1 MSGDKKIV
9 LPLEGIRVVALEHAV
24 AAPICTRHMADLG
37 ADVIKVERPG
47 EGDFDFADLFRRLES
62 GGFKGHYMTAKLLES
77 QFAALEAPGDA
88 LTVDVSA
95 EPEQLAERVSSALAL
110 PHR

>member
-1 MSGDKKIV
+1 MMEPSPAARFSPRPRESPMRYLPSRPSGFDRPAPRRFPRATVSGDKKIV

-47 EGDFDFADLFRRLES
+47 EGDFAR
-62 GGFKGHYMTAKLLES
+62 HYDS
-77 QFAALEAPGDA
+77 FVHGQ
-88 LTVDVSA
+88 S
-95 EPEQLAERVSSALAL
+95 
-110 PHR
+110 